1 MEKWQ
6 LEQLRRLNIEVIGFS
21 GNYQHCLK
29 SGKDKI
35 VGLTELQFADV
46 VLGTKRKET
55 KRIIREYLELLD
67 KNCKY
72 VVDINLTAP

>member
-6 LEQLRRLNIEVIGFS
+6 LEQLRKLRIKVIGFK
-21 GNYQHCLK
+21 GNYQHCLPY
-29 SGKDKI
+29 GKDKTI
-35 VGLTELQFADV
+35 GLTELQFADV

-55 KRIIREYLELLD
+55 KRIVREYLELLD

-72 VVDINLTAP
+72 EN